1 MIRDINLYNKHEN
14 NDFKLLLK
22 ELIII
27 HIERIK
33 NNCLTKLVYFSFVR
47 SFHQISSLR
56 QKYNNLG
63 IDRIKERNKSKVGR
77 IGIKSIRYN
86 IDTRVHDISSHSFD
100 THGFYSFS
108 RDITR
113 LHPYTRDENG
123 DGWKVLRCRIED
135 YVCKKIAEKS
145 KQQRA

>member
-1 MIRDINLYNKHEN
+1 M
-14 NDFKLLLK
+14 K
-22 ELIII
+22 ELKIIVLLSSYI
-27 HIERIK
+27 SVSIVSPDSV
-33 NNCLTKLVYFSFVR
+33 T
-47 SFHQISSLR
+47 ISSLR

-63 IDRIKERNKSKVGR
+63 IDRIKERNKSKAGR

-123 DGWKVLRCRIED
+123 DDWKVLRRRIED

>member
-1 MIRDINLYNKHEN
+1 MKEWKIIV
-14 NDFKLLLK
+14 LLSSYTSF
-22 ELIII
+22 
-27 HIERIK
+27 R
-33 NNCLTKLVYFSFVR
+33 FVR
-47 SFHQISSLR
+47 SFQPDPVTISSLR
-56 QKYNNLG
+56 QKYNNLD
-63 IDRIKERNKSKVGR
+63 IDRIKERNKSKAGR

-86 IDTRVHDISSHSFD
+86 IDTRVHDISSRSFD

-123 DGWKVLRCRIED
+123 DDWKVLRRRIED

-145 KQQRA
+145 KQQSVAGEEGKQDQAVFLFPQRVCCA